1 MVRTVLTGIG
11 IALAAVGSFYGA
23 GPPEL
28 KPVPAHSPHRAVLD
42 RYCVTWHS
50 EELRTAGLVLSSL
63 DVEKVSDGAPQW
75 EKVLRKLRSRAMP
88 PAGMPRPDE
97 SAYDSF
103 AAYLETELDRSAAAD
118 PNPGRPVLRRLNRTE
133 YTNAIRDL
141 LALDIDAGSLL
152 PPDNSGYGF
161 DNIGDVL
168 SVSPMLL
175 SRYMSAARKIT
186 GRAIGNSSL
195 EPDSHSY
202 AISKFLAQGVR
213 TSEALPLGSRG
224 IAVRHFFPVDGEY
237 AIRARLK
244 TNFNESAILGIG
256 EEHQVHFLLDRKR
269 IAEYTIGGDGQG
281 SNNAIVD
288 GRVNPDEISPDE
300 HLSIRLPVKAGSHA
314 VGVAFL
320 KGPWATEQMLRPTF
334 SSRELEEP
342 SVGSVT
348 IEGPFEVTGP
358 GNTPSRDR
366 IFVCRPTGSQDEE
379 SCAEKILATLARRAY
394 RRPISDEDLPTL
406 LVPYHAGRSKGG
418 FQAGIKLALQRILIS
433 PEFLLRIER
442 DSEDAAPGTSYP
454 ISDLELAS
462 RLSFF
467 LWSSIPDDL
476 LLELAERG
484 ELRNPEVQEE
494 QVRRMLADPRSQ
506 SLVNNFAEQWLF
518 LRNLKTV
525 SPDPGE
531 FPEFDENLRE
541 ALKQESELFLESMLR
556 EDRSVVDLLNA
567 DYTFLNERLA
577 RHYQIPNVYGSHFRR
592 VTLADDNRRGLLG
605 KGGIQMVT
613 SYANRTSPVLRGK
626 WVLENILGTPPPPP
640 PPDVPA
646 LGEATRDGRP
656 LTMRQR
662 MEQHRANPVCA
673 SCHARMDPL
682 GFALENFDAIGRW
695 RDTEEGVPIDTA
707 GVLPDGT
714 PFQGPA
720 GLREVLLSRRQE
732 FVLNLTEKL
741 LTYALG
747 RGVEYYDAPA
757 VRVIM
762 QEAAPGDYRWSSL
775 ILGIV
780 KSTPFQMRRSK
791 ES

>member
-1 MVRTVLTGIG
+1 MLRTVLTGIG
-11 IALAAVGSFYGA
+11 IALAAVGSSYGT
-23 GPPEL
+23 GLPEL
-28 KPVPAHSPHRAVLD
+28 KPVPSHTPHRAVLD
-42 RYCVTWHS
+42 RYCVTCHS

-141 LALDIDAGSLL
+141 LALEIDARSLL

-202 AISKFLAQGVR
+202 EISKFLAQGVR

-320 KGPWATEQMLRPTF
+320 QGPWATEQMLRPTF

-406 LVPYHAGRSKGG
+406 MVPYHAGRSKGG

-442 DSEDAAPGTSYP
+442 DSEDAAPGTPYP

-467 LWSSIPDDL
+467 LWSSIPDDS

-541 ALKQESELFLESMLR
+541 ALKQEAELFLESMLR

-592 VTLADDNRRGLLG
+592 VTLGNDERRGLLG
-605 KGGIQMVT
+605 KGGIQLVT